1 MKPEKN
7 IYSDVRTSTRKFLCT
22 LQLQIVITNIDC
34 NERPFAIIEENN
46 ESYYNN
52 ENSFT
57 IIVARRIVMKYIHI
71 FS

>member
-1 MKPEKN
+1 MFELQQGN
-7 IYSDVRTSTRKFLCT
+7 FYTLCT

-57 IIVARRIVMKYIHI
+57 IIVARRIVMKYIHF